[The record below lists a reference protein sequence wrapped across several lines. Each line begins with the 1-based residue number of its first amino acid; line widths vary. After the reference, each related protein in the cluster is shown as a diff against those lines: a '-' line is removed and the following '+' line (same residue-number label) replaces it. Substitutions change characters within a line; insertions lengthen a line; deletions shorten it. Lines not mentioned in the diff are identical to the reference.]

1 MSARHGTRRSGRAAV
16 RLVLVLVVGALALEG
31 LVRARQFLKH
41 GTTDRTIF
49 TREVDEATGLRV
61 PVPSSVVGGI
71 RINSDGWRGPE
82 LETPKPDGLLRIA
95 FLGGSTTFCADVSSN
110 EATWPHVVAENL
122 RAAAERPVDYVN
134 AGGPGY
140 STKHSIVNLRERVAA
155 FEPDLV
161 VIYHGTN
168 DLNLDSIEAAE
179 ARGLFSGRAEE
190 PSWLARHSLAWY
202 LVEKN
207 LLVRERLDQVGEVT
221 LDVPVTELSSAFE
234 GRLEELV
241 GLARSLA
248 CEVVLCTFQPR
259 ARAEQSEAVQL
270 ESLRTSLYY
279 MPYMDREALMAGF
292 EEYNRVVRE
301 VAARTGAVLL
311 ELDGAIPGDAEHYV
325 DSVHFNDRGAARMG
339 QAVSQGL
346 LAEPR
351 ILELL
356 R

>member
-1 MSARHGTRRSGRAAV
+1 MSARDGAGRSGRAAV
-16 RLVLVLVVGALALEG
+16 RVMLVRVGGALGLEG
-31 LVRARQFLKH
+31 IVRVRQVLRH
-41 GTTDRTIF
+41 GTTERTIF

-82 LETPKPDGLLRIA
+82 LETPKPDGCLRIA

-110 EATWPHVVAENL
+110 EATWPHLVAEGL

-140 STKHSIVNLRERVAA
+140 SSKHSIVNLRERVAT

-207 LLVRERLDQVGEVT
+207 LLVRERLEGAGEET
-221 LDVPVTELSSAFE
+221 LDVPAAELSRAFE

-241 GLARSLA
+241 ELAGSLA
-248 CEVVLCTFQPR
+248 DEVVLCTFQPR
-259 ARAEQSEAVQL
+259 ARAEQPEAVQV
-270 ESLRTSLYY
+270 ENLRTSFYY
-279 MPYMDREALMAGF
+279 MPYMDRAALMAGF
-292 EEYNRVVRE
+292 HEYNRVVRA

-311 ELDGAIPGDAEHYV
+311 DLDGAIPGDAEHYV
-325 DSVHFNDRGAARMG
+325 DSVHFNDLGAARMG
-339 QAVSQGL
+339 AAVTDGL

-351 ILELL
+351 ILALL